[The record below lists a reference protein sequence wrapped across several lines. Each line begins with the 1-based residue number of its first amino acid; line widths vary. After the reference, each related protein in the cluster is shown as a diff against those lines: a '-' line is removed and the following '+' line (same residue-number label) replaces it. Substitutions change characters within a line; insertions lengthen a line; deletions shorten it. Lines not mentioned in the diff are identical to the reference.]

1 MWRGLLGRPPRTNQ
15 RHSEERE
22 EDNVPDVPKNLRDGC
37 MTWQMRAERH
47 LNFAWGL
54 FCKHPAQKAGVKG
67 RYQPAEQCR
76 FTAISNC
83 AEIYST
89 PIGPVKLGD
98 LKQEFET
105 YLAAADINEGAIPD
119 DVEVQVGSRVK
130 IWAAGTHTDVGYAYA
145 HPNINGRP
153 RYDAEHAHVALR

>member
-1 MWRGLLGRPPRTNQ
+1 MHSYNYVNTNY
-15 RHSEERE
+15 
-22 EDNVPDVPKNLRDGC
+22 DGY
-37 MTWQMRAERH
+37 H
-47 LNFAWGL
+47 
-54 FCKHPAQKAGVKG
+54 
-67 RYQPAEQCR
+67 
-76 FTAISNC
+76 FTNKVA
-83 AEIYST
+83 ADLK
-89 PIGPVKLGD
+89 VAVD

-130 IWAAGTHTDVGYAYA
+130 IWAAGTHTDVGYMYA